1 MNQALTLVLA
11 VGLAAAACRTPEP
24 GYSAEDLPPL
34 TPEHEETEY
43 DAVGSDPTPQAGAE
57 PVPSVEPEP
66 VPAEGGWKVVVSPYL
81 FGAGLRGA
89 IGIEGADGEV
99 NADFSDL
106 LGELDFG
113 GGINVELAPPDSSL
127 GLLLGLTYVGLEED
141 GRTTAPGFDSVD
153 AELDQTVVEASLVLE
168 LQPDGLVDLLLGA
181 RYWDLEGDLKA
192 IATPPGDDVAA
203 SRGASWVEP
212 LIGVRSRIPL
222 SESLSLLLRGDAGGF
237 GLGSEYTYD
246 LGGQLAWAFS
256 RSFELALGYRL
267 LYAKYDDDFLYDA
280 SNAGPVLGL
289 NWTL

>member
-1 MNQALTLVLA
+1 MNQALTLALA
-11 VGLAAAACRTPEP
+11 VGLAAAACRSPEP
-24 GYSAEDLPPL
+24 GYSAKDLPPL
-34 TPEHEETEY
+34 SPDHEQT
-43 DAVGSDPTPQAGAE
+43 DRAAVGSGESQPGEAAPTPAPSAAE
-57 PVPSVEPEP
+57 E
-66 VPAEGGWKVVVSPYL
+66 GWKVVVSPFL
-81 FGAGLRGA
+81 FGAGLRGE
-89 IGIEGADGEV
+89 IGIEGTDGEV

-113 GGINVELAPPDSSL
+113 GGIQLELAPPDSSL
-127 GLLLGLTYVGLEED
+127 GLLLGLTVVTLEED
-141 GRTTAPGFDSVD
+141 GSTTATGFEEID
-153 AELDQTVVEASLVLE
+153 AELDQTVAEAALLLE

-192 IATPPGDDVAA
+192 IATPPGTDVAA

-222 SESLSLLLRGDAGGF
+222 SGSLSLLLRGDAGGF

-256 RSFELALGYRL
+256 QSFELALGYRH

>member
-1 MNQALTLVLA
+1 MNQALTLALA

-34 TPEHEETEY
+34 PR
-43 DAVGSDPTPQAGAE
+43 D
-57 PVPSVEPEP
+57 EPETSAAAGSAP
-66 VPAEGGWKVVVSPYL
+66 AHDADVVPPPSEEGWKVVVSPFL

-113 GGINVELAPPDSSL
+113 GGVNLEMAPPDSSL

-141 GRTTAPGFDSVD
+141 GRTTASGFDSVD
-153 AELDQTVVEASLVLE
+153 AELDQTVLEASLVLE
-168 LQPDGLVDLLLGA
+168 LQPEGLVDLLLGA

-192 IATPPGDDVAA
+192 TATPPGDDVAA
-203 SRGASWVEP
+203 SRGANWVEP

-222 SESLSLLLRGDAGGF
+222 SRTLFLLLRGDAGGF

-246 LGGQLAWAFS
+246 LGGQIAWAFS
-256 RSFELALGYRL
+256 ESFELALGYRL

-280 SNAGPVLGL
+280 SNAGPILGL
-289 NWTL
+289 SWTL